1 MSLTNRLALLEYD
14 VGGPVV
20 VHERMVLDHI
30 EAEDYVV
37 CTPDRDIYVET
48 LSVLNPDLRAF
59 RVRPRANMLPAGVAA
74 GSVYPLPAWTVDEIA
89 DIRAEASR
97 EADNERRRRNVG
109 AVAPVPVHPVVG
121 GGGVVPQAPAEDVNP
136 GACDIRGE
144 DGVWVF
150 AETLDGCR
158 YGDKVQGVAIP
169 PVVGEKIVHTLP
181 NGRKVFCICI
191 NEKGVEEFN
200 NRPALCDGRI
210 LPRKNNSLGVPEM
223 TLADAAAKSKQFD
236 LGWKVVGPRTAKWCL
251 AYLSVEGLGLEGH
264 HERFRQLCRLETSS
278 WGVMEHFQLSMFV
291 KHLIQTDMVN
301 PCNSQGLELMFRR
314 LQTIEYS
321 HSEKAREAEAKATG
335 GKLSLE
341 EQASFGSIVRQS
353 GTLMI
358 SPDLL
363 THVKE
368 EVERDAALQKN
379 LRKAREERELAR
391 KAAKGAK
398 KNEEGP

>member
-1 MSLTNRLALLEYD
+1 M
-14 VGGPVV
+14 V
-20 VHERMVLDHI
+20 VHERMILDHI
-30 EAEDYVV
+30 EGEDYVV

-48 LSVLNPDLRAF
+48 LSVLNPDLRSF
-59 RVRPRANMLPAGVAA
+59 RVRPRANVLPPGVAA
-74 GSVYPLPAWTVDEIA
+74 NTLYPLPAWSADEIGE
-89 DIRAEASR
+89 IRAEASR

-109 AVAPVPVHPVVG
+109 AGAAAPAPVQPAVVG
-121 GGGVVPQAPAEDVNP
+121 GGAVQQSSTEEVVP
-136 GACDIRGE
+136 GALDIRGE

-150 AETLDGCR
+150 AESSEGCR
-158 YGDKVQGVAIP
+158 YGDRVQGVVSP
-169 PVVGEKIVHTLP
+169 PVVGEKIVHTMP

-191 NEKGVEEFN
+191 NEKGVEDFN
-200 NRPALCDGRI
+200 GRPALCDGRI

-223 TLADAAAKSKQFD
+223 SLSDAAARSKQYD
-236 LGWKVVGPRTAKWCL
+236 LGWKVAGPRTAKWCL

-301 PCNSQGLELMFRR
+301 PCNSQGVELMFRR
-314 LQTIEYS
+314 LQTIEYA

-379 LRKAREERELAR
+379 LRKAREERDLAR